1 MSIDNK
7 KINIVSDVNFDSNNI
22 TDAKINAQEN
32 TISNLEV
39 SNFKSGVI
47 QTTVRDTTNA
57 LDTVIPTEKAVSE
70 ALSNIQVNVIELEE
84 GTNIDNLRQE
94 GTFFIKNPTGTL
106 PSITT
111 FELDPEYDTYWCIL
125 TQEKC
130 FDNTRGT
137 YWYVQTGKFSYLSST
152 GITRIEAW
160 QTYVRQINDYTYTDK
175 KWQRLD
181 NLTERIFNQSPASE
195 AADMSINLN
204 TFSDAESNSVINV
217 GYINALDW
225 RRIKSLELVSSLN
238 GSCKIFFK
246 TYTGVPPYGTDAFS
260 VILSSYTSA
269 QILNLDILTN
279 YNFKFN
285 TVYELNFQQISSGS
299 TRFSIE
305 ITEIDKPF
313 VQEYFPTQTGN
324 SGKFLTTDGT
334 TMSWATVSGGAFPT
348 IVTDSGSSLP
358 SASSM
363 EWKDTFLNTS
373 DKKIY
378 KTLADTYEWNTNV
391 TYGAVTI
398 DYTTGI
404 VTNISQGYANPR
416 ILHRQIGNTL
426 WNGNKTYQ
434 VTFKM
439 TSISQTD
446 IGGNGL
452 ITFNSSK
459 NTSTTHKRSFGV
471 TKDKKIFYTEGYIS
485 SGSYHKEKE
494 ENFFE
499 ISENKKYTLV
509 IEKTSSSCNVSLL
522 ENETQ
527 VATTSFTINDFSS
540 VATSAYI
547 EYGIAYIIDQYGRGL
562 YTSGDI
568 YLLESSGEFLVP
580 SSDLSWDSGVAIEDK
595 SEIADK
601 TNGILY
607 LYENDELVKIGG
619 SLTKKVYTIS
629 ADNTSTLNVS
639 SDFTKVVDVLKNG
652 VELALTDDYTI
663 SSGVITFVTALSTTD
678 KITVKGE

>member
-238 GSCKIFFK
+238 GSCKIFVK

-324 SGKFLTTDGT
+324 SGKFLTTNGS
-334 TMSWATVSGGAFPT
+334 TMSWATVSGGASDYNDLSNKPS
-348 IVTDSGSSLP
+348 INGVSL
-358 SASSM
+358 
-363 EWKDTFLNTS
+363 T
-373 DKKIY
+373 
-378 KTLADTYEWNTNV
+378 
-391 TYGAVTI
+391 
-398 DYTTGI
+398 
-404 VTNISQGYANPR
+404 
-416 ILHRQIGNTL
+416 
-426 WNGNKTYQ
+426 GNKTSADLSLVSAPTVLTDQ
-434 VTFKM
+434 
-439 TSISQTD
+439 TSTSMALAGNTIYKWTSALTSLSFASVEVSDLETVLYFTTGGTIIFTDSSSLKWGRGGSAPSLEVNTIYCIS
-446 IGGNGL
+446 IRNGL
-452 ITFNSSK
+452 AEIDN
-459 NTSTTHKRSFGV
+459 FG
-471 TKDKKIFYTEGYIS
+471 T
-485 SGSYHKEKE
+485 
-494 ENFFE
+494 
-499 ISENKKYTLV
+499 
-509 IEKTSSSCNVSLL
+509 VS
-522 ENETQ
+522 
-527 VATTSFTINDFSS
+527 
-540 VATSAYI
+540 
-547 EYGIAYIIDQYGRGL
+547 
-562 YTSGDI
+562 
-568 YLLESSGEFLVP
+568 
-580 SSDLSWDSGVAIEDK
+580 
-595 SEIADK
+595 
-601 TNGILY
+601 
-607 LYENDELVKIGG
+607 
-619 SLTKKVYTIS
+619 
-629 ADNTSTLNVS
+629 
-639 SDFTKVVDVLKNG
+639 
-652 VELALTDDYTI
+652 
-663 SSGVITFVTALSTTD
+663 
-678 KITVKGE
+678 